1 MIFKPNEPFDR
12 IFLLKAIDERRT
24 RAGKPYLTMILGT
37 SEGTWDGRVWDMG
50 MSSLPGLLEGDPV
63 QVKGSAQLYQEKIQ
77 LIVEEISRVDKP
89 VDPRSIYPATSA
101 SEKQLRG
108 DFNNLVEG
116 IEETA
121 LKALMEAMLKDG
133 TISDAFFTCPAAITM
148 HHARIGGLA
157 EHSVNVCRL
166 ALASADVAPW
176 LDRDLL
182 TVGAL
187 LHDIGKIM
195 EYEVAGDFR
204 YTLEGK
210 FQGHI
215 VQGHSQV
222 EKWIRQIPDFPER
235 LALEVLHILL
245 SHHGQLE
252 YGSPK
257 TPVTAE
263 ALVIHFADD
272 LDAKLDM
279 VKTAGEEPG
288 TEEAFVRGLRR
299 SFLYRNDQSEV
310 RGAKSEE
317 EQSEKGSPKSKIQ
330 SPKEEQGAGNPDTVT
345 RGRGDTGKTDTETRG
360 HGDTE
365 KGEEEQETG
374 KQRIPST
381 GSGQGGETEKKEKR
395 GQEEL
400 F

>member
-1 MIFKPNEPFDR
+1 MSSIIKPNKPFDH
-12 IFLLKAIDERRT
+12 IFLLKGIDERRT
-24 RAGKPYLTMILGT
+24 KAGKPYLTMILGT
-37 SEGTWDGRVWDMG
+37 SEGTWDGRIWDMG
-50 MSSLPGLLEGDPV
+50 MSSLPGLQEGDPV

-77 LIVEEISRVDKP
+77 LIVEDISRVDKP
-89 VDPRSIYPATSA
+89 VDPRCIYPATSA
-101 SEKQLRG
+101 SEKQLREE
-108 DFNNLVEG
+108 FNNLVEG
-116 IEETA
+116 IEEPA
-121 LKALMEAMLKDG
+121 LKSLMEAMLKDK
-133 TISDAFFTCPAAITM
+133 TISDAFFVCPAAITM

-157 EHSVNVCRL
+157 EHSLNVCRL
-166 ALASADVAPW
+166 AHAPVSTAPW

-222 EKWIRQIPDFPER
+222 EKWISQISEFPQR

-245 SHHGQLE
+245 SHHGQQE

-263 ALVIHFADD
+263 ALVVHFADD

-279 VKTAGEEPG
+279 VKSAGEEPG

-299 SFLYRNDQSEV
+299 SFLYRN
-310 RGAKSEE
+310 
-317 EQSEKGSPKSKIQ
+317 EQEKVESEKLKG
-330 SPKEEQGAGNPDTVT
+330 EQ
-345 RGRGDTGKTDTETRG
+345 
-360 HGDTE
+360 
-365 KGEEEQETG
+365 GEEEPEEEKRG
-374 KQRIPST
+374 K
-381 GSGQGGETEKKEKR
+381 GEKEKKEGKK